1 MTVSLAASLF
11 DFSAKGKDCSAS
23 SSFVIHI
30 FIYTLLSY
38 ITIPTKIIKFKPMLQ
53 SRQVRQTPQN
63 SINKLII

>member
-11 DFSAKGKDCSAS
+11 DFSAKGRDFSAS
-23 SSFVIHI
+23 SSFFIHI
-30 FIYTLLSY
+30 FKYTLLSY

-53 SRQVRQTPQN
+53 LRQVRQTPQN

>member
-1 MTVSLAASLF
+1 MTVSLAVSLL
-11 DFSAKGKDCSAS
+11 DFSAKGKDFSAF
-23 SSFVIHI
+23 SSFLIHI

-53 SRQVRQTPQN
+53 SRQVKRTPQN